1 VATTA
6 LELSYTG
13 AVQGVGFRPHA
24 FRIALRHGVAGW
36 VRNEAGG
43 VAIHVEG
50 AESAVTR
57 FVSDL
62 EALTPGSLPPNRIR
76 HRQSVPLGLDEF
88 VIRPSRSEGALK
100 ITVPLDSDWCAD
112 CAQEFNDPGDR
123 RHRYPFINCTRCGP
137 RYTIIE
143 RLPYDRSHT
152 TMGAFPLCADCA
164 TEYRDP
170 ADRRFHAE
178 PVACPTCGPR
188 IWFDNETAANP
199 ESSLASAVRAVL
211 DGQIVAVKGVGG
223 YHLLCDATNATAVER
238 LRRRKRRPARPFAVL
253 FPEEGADDLD
263 AIRAAVRLTS
273 EAATSLRSPARP
285 IVLLPKRDTGIVT
298 ETVAPDVPDL
308 GVFLPPSP
316 LHRALIAAI
325 GRPVVATSGNI
336 SGEPLEYDPATATRR
351 LAEVTDHF
359 LHHNRPIARPVDDGV
374 QRVIAGQPRWLRV
387 ARGTAPRRWSLPL
400 PVEEPTIALGG
411 HLKSTVTLAWG
422 EQAVTSP
429 HLGDLDTSRARVGF
443 ADTINTLQSLY
454 GINATRWVG
463 DAHPDYASRRWA
475 SRAGHEVEPVWHHHA
490 HASALAFEANHWEH
504 LLVFTWDGVGL
515 GPGGQLWG
523 GETFYGGPGHWE
535 RVAHFKP
542 FHPIGGDRV
551 GREPWRSAAAL
562 CWETQTPWLP
572 LLKLDPDKLGARA
585 WVHGGHR
592 QTTTAAGRLFDA
604 AAALILDCHH
614 TSYEAEGG
622 LRLEALAG
630 DVDAS
635 GPTFTLERNA
645 ARCWEIDWFPW
656 VGFLLDTSRS
666 TEQRASAFHTGLA
679 RGIADVV
686 ARVSQERRVDLVGLT
701 GGVFQNRVLTEQ
713 TLERV
718 TSSGMRAFLP
728 TANPCNDGGLSL
740 GQLIEVAYR

>member
-1 VATTA
+1 MATTA
-6 LELSYTG
+6 LELTYTG

-50 AESAVTR
+50 AESAVKR

-62 EALTPGSLPPNRIR
+62 EALTPGSLPPNRIQ
-76 HRQSVPLGLDEF
+76 HRPSAPLGLDEF
-88 VIRPSRSEGALK
+88 VIGASRSEGALE

-112 CAQEFNDPGDR
+112 CAREFHNPDDR

-137 RYTIIE
+137 RYSIIE
-143 RLPYDRSHT
+143 RLPYDRSNT
-152 TMGAFPLCADCA
+152 TMAAFPLCADCA
-164 TEYRDP
+164 AEYRDQ

-188 IWFDNETAANP
+188 IWFDNETAADP
-199 ESSLASAVRAVL
+199 ESSLASTARTAL
-211 DGQIVAVKGVGG
+211 DGHIVAVKGVGG
-223 YHLLCDATNATAVER
+223 YHLLCDATNPTAVER
-238 LRRRKRRPARPFAVL
+238 LRRRKRRPTRPFAVL
-253 FPEEGADDLD
+253 FPEEGVDDLD
-263 AIRAAVRLTS
+263 AIRAAVHLTP
-273 EAATSLRSPARP
+273 EVAAALRSPARP
-285 IVLLPKRDTGIVT
+285 IVLLPKHATGIVT

-336 SGEPLEYDPATATRR
+336 SGEPLEYDPTTATRR

-400 PVEEPTIALGG
+400 PVQEPTIALGG

-429 HLGDLDTSRARVGF
+429 HLGDLDTARARAGF

-475 SRAGHEVEPVWHHHA
+475 SRAGHEVDLVWHHHA
-490 HASALAFEANHWEH
+490 HASALAFEADRLEH

-515 GPGGQLWG
+515 GPDGNLWG
-523 GETFYGGPGHWE
+523 GEAFYGGPGHWE

-542 FHPIGGDRV
+542 FHVIGGDRV

-562 CWETQTPWLP
+562 CWQTQTPWSP
-572 LLKLDPDKLGARA
+572 LSSLDPSGLAASA
-585 WVHGGHR
+585 WAQGRHR

-645 ARCWEIDWFPW
+645 ARCWEINWSQW

-666 TEQRASAFHTGLA
+666 AEQRASAFHSGLA

-728 TANPCNDGGLSL
+728 TAIPCNDGGLSL